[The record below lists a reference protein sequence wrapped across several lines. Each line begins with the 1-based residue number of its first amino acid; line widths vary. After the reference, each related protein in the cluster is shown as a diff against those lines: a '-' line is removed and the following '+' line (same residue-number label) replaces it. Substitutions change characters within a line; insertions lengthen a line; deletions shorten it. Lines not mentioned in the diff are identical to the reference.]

1 MTENTAF
8 LWGVTNPLI
17 KKGASGLEN
26 IKAKTS
32 CGQFFKELY
41 FLFTNAKYMTPFL
54 FNQIGSLLYYLALQG
69 ADISLAVPVSNSL
82 TFVITAVTGWILGE
96 KRAERS
102 KKFTICRYYL
112 SMKYFM
118 HSLILCFRHI
128 YWNDID
134 IDGNYFMLLG

>member
-1 MTENTAF
+1 MTVNTESVIYLVLVAF
-8 LWGVTNPLI
+8 LWGITNPLI

-26 IKAKTS
+26 VEAKTS
-32 CGQFFKELY
+32 YGQFFKELY

-96 KRAERS
+96 KRAERN
-102 KKFTICRYYL
+102 TYIG
-112 SMKYFM
+112 MI
-118 HSLILCFRHI
+118 LILMGTTLCCWDKL
-128 YWNDID
+128 YT
-134 IDGNYFMLLG
+134 LE